1 MPKIPSDLEI
11 AQSIR
16 LKPILE
22 IAKNAGILPNEI
34 ELYGDYKAKVKLE
47 ILERI
52 KNNPLGKY
60 IDVTAITPTPL
71 GEGKTV
77 TTIGLSLGLAK
88 LGKKVFTC
96 IRQPSLGPVFGI
108 KGGAAGGGYSQ
119 VLPMEDFNL
128 HLTGDVHAVSVA
140 HNLATAFLHN
150 ALYRRQIN
158 IDPKKILWR
167 YVVDVSERFLRSI
180 VIGVGSGDD
189 GIPLMSGFDISVASE
204 VMAILALTTSL
215 KDLRERLSKI
225 VLAFT
230 YDNKP
235 VTAEDLKVA
244 GAMAVLLKDAI
255 KPNLLQTTE
264 HTPVFVHTGPF
275 ANIAHGNSSIIA
287 DLIALRLA
295 EYVVTE
301 SGFGADCGME
311 KFMNIKCRYS
321 GLKPDCVVMVVTIR
335 ALKMHSGKVNVVP
348 GKPLP
353 EEITKENLALVEEG
367 LGNLEKQIENALLH
381 GVPVVVAIN
390 KFETDTDK
398 EINFVIKKAKEFGAE
413 DAVVSEAWEKG
424 GEGAK
429 ELAYAVIKAANKP
442 NNFKFLYPL
451 DIPIEEKIHIIATK
465 IYGAKSVEYLPLAK
479 EKIKLFTELGWGNLP
494 ICMAKT
500 HLSLS
505 HDPNLKGRPKDFVLP
520 IRDIR
525 ASIGAG
531 FLYPL
536 CGEMRTMPGLPSLP
550 AGTKVDITEDG
561 KVVGLF

>member
-1 MPKIPSDLEI
+1 MSKMPSDLEI
-11 AQSIR
+11 AQSIK

-22 IAKNAGILPNEI
+22 IAKDAGILPQEV
-34 ELYGDYKAKVKLE
+34 EQYGEYKAKVKLE

-60 IDVTAITPTPL
+60 IDVTGITPTPL

-77 TTIGLSLGLAK
+77 TAIGLSLGLAR

-96 IRQPSLGPVFGI
+96 LRQPSLGPIFGV
-108 KGGAAGGGYSQ
+108 KGGASGGGYSQ
-119 VLPMEDFNL
+119 VLPIEDFNF
-128 HLTGDVHAVSVA
+128 HLTGDNYAVYVA
-140 HNLATAFLHN
+140 HNLATSFLHN
-150 ALYRRQIN
+150 VFYKGQLP

-167 YVVDVSERFLRSI
+167 YVLDISERFLRNI
-180 VIGVGSGDD
+180 IIGIGEKED
-189 GIPLMSGFDISVASE
+189 GIPLLSGFDITAASE
-204 VMAILALTTSL
+204 VMAILSFTTSL
-215 KDLRERLSKI
+215 KDLRERLSRT

-264 HTPVFVHTGPF
+264 LTPVFVHTGPF

-287 DLIALRLA
+287 DQIALKLS

-301 SGFGADCGME
+301 SGFGTDCGFE
-311 KFMNIKCRYS
+311 KFANIKCRYS
-321 GLKPDCVVMVVTIR
+321 GLKPDCVVMVCTIR
-335 ALKMHSGKVNVVP
+335 ALKMHSGKINVVM

-353 EEITKENLALVEEG
+353 EELTKENLELVEEG
-367 LGNLEKQIENALLH
+367 LCNLEKQIENALLH

-390 KFETDTDK
+390 KFETDTDR
-398 EINFVIKKAKEFGAE
+398 ELNLVIKRAKEFGAE

-424 GEGAK
+424 SEGAK
-429 ELAYAVIKAANKP
+429 ELASAVIKAANKP

-451 DIPIEEKIHIIATK
+451 DIPIEEKIRIIATK
-465 IYGAKSVEYLPLAK
+465 IYGAKDIEYSTLAK
-479 EKIKLFTELGWGNLP
+479 EKIKLFTELGWDKLP

-505 HDPNLKGRPKDFVLP
+505 HDSNLKGRPRNFVLP
-520 IRDIR
+520 IKDIR
-525 ASIGAG
+525 VAVGAG
-531 FLYPL
+531 FLIPL
-536 CGEMRTMPGLPSLP
+536 CGEIRTMPGLPSVP
-550 AGTKVDITEDG
+550 VGTRVDITEDG
-561 KVVGLF
+561 KIVGLF